1 MMTICYYCEETEAVK
16 KRYGQPACEDCLEE
30 EVYSSKRSNQM
41 LTEDEKAVRLKYILQ
56 TFKEAFSEKE

>member
-1 MMTICYYCEETEAVK
+1 MPVCYYCGSAKVVSQRHGK
-16 KRYGQPACEDCLEE
+16 PACEDCLEE